1 LTPAPS
7 TTEGFVLKRILGYGS
22 RVISYRFG
30 PRDLLRV
37 RFAASPLIEVFAS
50 HEVLRRPERHAIH
63 EPWARWA
70 RPRLANTDIRMLEAL
85 SPSRRGY
92 QPDFVSPPPDRPRTT
107 LARELARVR
116 ATPRARILRELE
128 WAYPDGNLPAVLE
141 PVVRRSGAGLDALA
155 AQVMAYAQR
164 VLAPHWARVEAAVE
178 AEFSQRGRRLA
189 REGASAAFSD
199 VHVNVSFADDT
210 LRVDGTHEQE
220 VELGGRGLMLV
231 PSVFV
236 WPDVWSMTDA
246 PWQPAIIYAPGGVG
260 DLWAPP
266 ARDREAALA
275 GLLGR
280 RRAEVLAGLATP
292 VSTLDLAG
300 RLRAS
305 PAGVSAHLRALREAG
320 LITSR
325 REGRVVLYART
336 PLGDAMLRPGP
347 GPTPA
352 GPG

>member
-1 LTPAPS
+1 
-7 TTEGFVLKRILGYGS
+7 VLKRILDYGS
-22 RVISYRFG
+22 GVISYRFG

-50 HEVLRRPERHAIH
+50 YEVLRRTERHAVH

-70 RPRLANTDIRMLEAL
+70 RPRLADTDTRMLEAL

-107 LARELARVR
+107 LARELERVR

-128 WAYPDGNLPAVLE
+128 WAYPDGSLPAVLE
-141 PVVRRSGAGLDALA
+141 PVVRNPRAGLAALA
-155 AQVMAYAQR
+155 AQVTAYAQR

-199 VHVNVSFADDT
+199 VHVSVSFAGDT
-210 LRVDGTHEQE
+210 LLVEGAHEQE
-220 VELGGRGLMLV
+220 VELNGRGLMLV

-347 GPTPA
+347 GPRPA